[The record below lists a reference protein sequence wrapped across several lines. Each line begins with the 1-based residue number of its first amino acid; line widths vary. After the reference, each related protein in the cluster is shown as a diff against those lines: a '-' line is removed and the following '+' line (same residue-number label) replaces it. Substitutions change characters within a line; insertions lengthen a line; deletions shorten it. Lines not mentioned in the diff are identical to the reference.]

1 MPKIHGIELAQNSN
15 IKNAVIETLAADP
28 VTVLAGRLWLNST
41 SKLWKVGTEA
51 GVTKI
56 LATQDMITALETA
69 LASTSSGTSGSGL
82 VGYEGYPTMVGA
94 GTVKSTFDFI
104 IGEIATLGTDST
116 TYSNQ
121 IATLQTNV
129 GTIQTNIGNMANLA
143 TDVNTD
149 LVSAIMFVDGIN
161 NTQDTDIASL
171 QTTVGNHTTSISVIN
186 GLLPNYLDKT
196 TSTAQSVIGDVTFDG
211 TVRFTGEFIQTGATK
226 TTLGEEVLFED
237 NIIVLNSNVLPA
249 ANPTEDA
256 GFAVN
261 RGNKGQLNIVL
272 WNETTDTLQGVAS
285 VDGAGVGTY
294 DDVAFKTDTIDL
306 DTRLTVLEG
315 SISGATGDLATLTT
329 DAKTTL
335 VAAINEVDAHTDTNT
350 SNISTLSGTVSTLS
364 TSVATRITNEGSTT
378 AGQGSGLIGFS
389 GYTSEGKTA
398 TIVMNPGTV
407 ENTLKGIID
416 EINSNLDM
424 VMFPLGTLSD
434 KINLL
439 DGTTAATEGLGLI
452 GFSGHTGTN
461 GQYSIPAGTAENAV
475 ISIATEIDAI
485 NQEITTLTSDTTTS
499 VNNLVTALNNTKYH
513 TTSASAIQHDITH
526 NLGSQEIS
534 ANVWVKDGLVWRN
547 HIVGITII
555 DNNSIQID
563 LTEAYEI
570 KVLVEKFDT
579 ISI

>member
-28 VTVLAGRLWLNST
+28 VTVIAGRLWLNST

-56 LATQDMITALETA
+56 LATQDMITTLETA
-69 LASTSSGTSGSGL
+69 LASTGSGTSGSGL
-82 VGYEGYPTMVGA
+82 VRYEGYPTMVGA
-94 GTVKSTFDFI
+94 GTVKSTLDFI

-237 NIIVLNSNVLPA
+237 NIVVLNSNVLPA

-364 TSVATRITNEGSTT
+364 TTVTNNQTAAATRITNEGSTT

-389 GYTSEGKTA
+389 GYTSVGS
-398 TIVMNPGTV
+398 IVTLAVAAGTV
-407 ENTLKGIID
+407 ENSLKTFMD
-416 EINSNLDM
+416 VTVNALDSINGEVGEFS
-424 VMFPLGTLSD
+424 S
-434 KINLL
+434 
-439 DGTTAATEGLGLI
+439 TTAGLGLGLI

-485 NQEITTLTSDTTTS
+485 NQEITTLTSGTTTS
-499 VNNLVTALNNTKYH
+499 VNNLVIALNNTKYH
-513 TTSASAIQHDITH
+513 TTSASAIQHTITH

-534 ANVWVKDGLVWRN
+534 ANVWVKDGSVWRN